1 MKALYRKYRPKTL
14 DEVIGQEKVTDVLK
28 NSLKSGKISHAYLF
42 TGPRG
47 TGKTSVARIFA
58 HEINHFDY
66 ELEDSYVDIIEI
78 DAASNTGVDNIREL
92 REKAAIAPTKG
103 EYKIYIIDEV
113 HMLSKSA
120 FNALLK
126 TLEEPPKHVVFIL
139 ATTDI
144 EKVPITITSRVQKY
158 TFGLASTETM
168 VSHLKTICEKEKI
181 KIDDGALKIIAKRG
195 GGSFRDTL
203 SLLDQISTLTDKKIT
218 KDLVEQSLGLPK
230 DELIAALLNSYETAD
245 LSEIS
250 KNLKEILNS
259 GTKPEILAE
268 DIINRILETPKPE
281 LLPLLSKLT
290 DVKAPFPE
298 AKLLLAFT
306 NFVQPVI
313 KVQQTVQTITKQPQ
327 QKPTSAADEIRTKLV
342 AKKAESKKT
351 KEQTTE
357 DSEPKPA
364 EMPAEI
370 EVKTEETTVEIQP
383 NSGNFSWENYLTT
396 IKSASIAVYLQLKK
410 CDFSLENGILHI
422 IPDKSITKNILD
434 KENNRNI
441 LKKSVENYAILI
453 HEPLENSPNSTKN
466 NPKFSAINDIMG
478 ETQEVKSGGEI
489 PF

>member
-58 HEINHFDY
+58 HEINNFDY

-92 REKAAIAPTKG
+92 REKATIAPTKG

-126 TLEEPPKHVVFIL
+126 TLEEPPKHVIFIL
-139 ATTDI
+139 ATTDV

-158 TFGLASTETM
+158 VFSLATKETM
-168 VSHLKTICEKEKI
+168 INHLKTICKKEKI
-181 KIDDGALKIIAKRG
+181 KIDDDALEIIAKRG

-203 SLLDQISTLTDKKIT
+203 SLLDQISTLTNEKIT
-218 KDLVEQSLGLPK
+218 KELVENSLGLPK
-230 DELIAALLNSYETAD
+230 DELITALLDSYESAN

-250 KNLKEILNS
+250 DKLKEILNS

-268 DIINRILETPKPE
+268 DIINRILESPKPE
-281 LLPLLSKLT
+281 LLPLLAKLP

-306 NFVQPVI
+306 NFIQPIVQI
-313 KVQQTVQTITKQPQ
+313 QRTTQTITKEIQP
-327 QKPTSAADEIRTKLV
+327 KSVSTSDEIRAKLL
-342 AKKAESKKT
+342 AKKSKTESKEEKT
-351 KEQTTE
+351 IT
-357 DSEPKPA
+357 
-364 EMPAEI
+364 EI
-370 EVKTEETTVEIQP
+370 EQKTEETTIEIQP
-383 NSGNFSWENYLTT
+383 NSEDFNWENYLTS
-396 IKSASIAVYLQLKK
+396 IKSISIAMYLQLKK
-410 CDFSLENGILHI
+410 CDFSLKNSTLHI
-422 IPDKSITKNILD
+422 YPDREITKTILD
-434 KENNRNI
+434 KENNRKI
-441 LKKSVENYAILI
+441 LTNSIENYTILI
-453 HEPLENSPNSTKN
+453 HDPSDNSANSTKN
-466 NPKFSAINDIMG
+466 NPKFNAINDIMG

>member
-28 NSLKSGKISHAYLF
+28 NSLKTKKISHAYLF

-92 REKAAIAPTKG
+92 REKATIAPTKG

-158 TFGLASTETM
+158 VFGLASTETM
-168 VSHLKTICEKEKI
+168 VNHLKTICKKEKI
-181 KIDDGALKIIAKRG
+181 KIDDDALEIIAKRG

-203 SLLDQISTLTDKKIT
+203 SLLDQISTLTSEKIT
-218 KDLVEQSLGLPK
+218 KELVEKSLGLPK
-230 DELIAALLNSYETAD
+230 DELITSLLEAYKTAD

-250 KNLKEILNS
+250 DKLKEILNS

-268 DIINRILETPKPE
+268 NIINRILESPTPE
-281 LLPLLSKLT
+281 FLPLLSKLP

-306 NFVQPVI
+306 NFAQPVL
-313 KVQQTVQTITKQPQ
+313 KVQQTAQTIKEQPQ
-327 QKPTSAADEIRTKLV
+327 QKSISTADEIRAKLT
-342 AKKAESKKT
+342 AKKSEKEEVT
-351 KEQTTE
+351 KQTAKEIKPKTTE
-357 DSEPKPA
+357 TLT
-364 EMPAEI
+364 EI
-370 EVKTEETTVEIQP
+370 ETKIEETTVEIQP
-383 NSGNFSWENYLTT
+383 NFEDFNWENYLNSV
-396 IKSASIAVYLQLKK
+396 KSASLAIFMQLKK
-410 CDFSLENGILHI
+410 CNFSLENNTLHLY
-422 IPDKSITKNILD
+422 PDKTITKTILD
-434 KENNRNI
+434 KENNRKFLTSPIKNYTI
-441 LKKSVENYAILI
+441 LVHDPSDNL
-453 HEPLENSPNSTKN
+453 PNSTKN
-466 NPKFSAINDIMG
+466 NPKFSTINDIMG